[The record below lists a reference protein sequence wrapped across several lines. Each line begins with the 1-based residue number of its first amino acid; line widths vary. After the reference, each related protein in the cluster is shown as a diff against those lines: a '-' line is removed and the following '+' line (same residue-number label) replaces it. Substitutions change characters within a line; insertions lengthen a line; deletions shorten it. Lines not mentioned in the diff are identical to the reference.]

1 MSAGAQTIRTLQI
14 FTKVSQGQGH
24 LIFLQEWQE
33 LINMNTYVKYESCIT
48 TGAHTIG
55 NYTFLQ
61 KKVKGQGQGYL
72 IFSQEWQ
79 ELININTYV
88 KYESCMSTGAHTI
101 GNYTFLQKKVKF
113 QGHQVKQLIWLKSPC
128 LNECACKI

>member
-24 LIFLQEWQE
+24 LIFL
-33 LINMNTYVKYESCIT
+33 
-48 TGAHTIG
+48 
-55 NYTFLQ
+55 
-61 KKVKGQGQGYL
+61 
-72 IFSQEWQ
+72 QEWQ

-101 GNYTFLQKKVKF
+101 GNYTFLQKKVKG
-113 QGHQVKQLIWLKSPC
+113 QGHKFKQLIWLESPC
-128 LNECACKI
+128 HKEHTCEI